1 MTDGTELATFV
12 GGVEVRGHGFTG
24 FTGRGMASVGRE
36 GIEFRLSAP
45 FGRVAHRYV
54 KRADLGIV
62 YPVQARRLSLASLI
76 AAVIPSQS
84 NTGVRFLTP
93 PAACLPTAMP
103 IAASPIAASCR
114 SCSTC
119 STSWGIRW
127 TGGCGLTDCTGSA
140 RRSRIAGRTHSS
152 TPTTAPGF
160 PRRPNDHRA
169 GPGQPPGARASPA
182 LAGQAA
188 HDSGVT
194 RYSATPSGGTVALIF
209 PADEMSNVVWPPT
222 TVDWPPQRSWTW

>member
-1 MTDGTELATFV
+1 VTDGTELATFV

-93 PAACLPTAMP
+93 PAGLFADRDAYSCFPNSGELPKLLDLLDLLGYP
-103 IAASPIAASCR
+103 V
-114 SCSTC
+114 
-119 STSWGIRW
+119 
-127 TGGCGLTDCTGSA
+127 D
-140 RRSRIAGRTHSS
+140 RRVRTYRLHWISE
-152 TPTTAPGF
+152 A
-160 PRRPNDHRA
+160 
-169 GPGQPPGARASPA
+169 
-182 LAGQAA
+182 
-188 HDSGVT
+188 
-194 RYSATPSGGTVALIF
+194 
-209 PADEMSNVVWPPT
+209 
-222 TVDWPPQRSWTW
+222 